1 VVTQVG
7 KRPITQQRLIGV
19 GQDHPLSV
27 GILLDLL
34 PELFGLLELPTHR
47 G

>member
-1 VVTQVG
+1 VG
-7 KRPITQQRLIGV
+7 QRPIARQSLIGV

-27 GILLDLL
+27 DVLLDLL
-34 PELFGLLELPTHR
+34 AELLGLLDPPTHR